1 MKRLTPTCF
10 RLAAIAASLAS
21 GLGCSPTA
29 LLTMQE
35 AESGPTIEVLDPK
48 GRFRSALSFP
58 FALGETDAGDFHLEI
73 ALEGSSVEMNCFILD
88 YETEIGVSSLRIAQS
103 IFDNFEEN
111 DLDLSARRILDIG
124 AGAIGD
130 AAYQSLTMSF
140 NLHDSDGNGGI
151 GTMKTAS
158 TNKLGHAIACNHWD
172 VGYLETFAR
181 VFAELVR
188 NFEPS
193 DPPPA
198 PFYVEISQIRVNDL
212 LVGVASTR
220 LTRDDE
226 GDVQIVTETSSLIPR
241 SEVEF
246 QATHSKSIDWA
257 RGDGTL
263 INAYQIESD
272 VEGEVTN
279 LALNWH
285 EETGWKTTGAFGR
298 KELAQELGHER
309 ALASSLSEAL
319 ALRYELRP
327 HGERSQ
333 AIFQRWVPSV
343 DPTRAAEVKITVEE
357 EDAAF
362 ATLALGPIEIRAQRD
377 ENGLPER
384 YTWSLGSIDMA
395 IDRIYQRGGL

>member
-10 RLAAIAASLAS
+10 QFAAIAASLAS

-29 LLTMQE
+29 VLTMQE

-58 FALGETDAGDFHLEI
+58 FTLGETDAGDFHLEI

-88 YETEIGVSSLRIAQS
+88 YETQIGVSSLRIAQT

-111 DLDLSARRILDIG
+111 DFNLSARRILNIG

-130 AAYQSLTMSF
+130 TAYQSLSISF
-140 NLHDSDGNGGI
+140 NLHDAEGNGGL
-151 GTMKTAS
+151 GMMKTAS
-158 TNKLGHAIACNHWD
+158 ANKQGHAIACNHWD
-172 VGYLETFAR
+172 AGYLETFAR

-193 DPPPA
+193 DPLPA
-198 PFYVEISQIRVNDL
+198 PFYVEVSQIRVNDL

-220 LTRDDE
+220 LVRDGE
-226 GDVQIVTETSSLIPR
+226 GDIQIVEEGSSLIPR
-241 SEVEF
+241 SELEL

-257 RGDGTL
+257 RSDGTL

-272 VEGEVTN
+272 VDGEVTN

-285 EETGWKTTGAFGR
+285 EEIGWKIAGTFGR
-298 KELAQELGHER
+298 KELAQELGHEH

-333 AIFQRWVPSV
+333 VIHQRWIPSV
-343 DPTRAAEVKITVEE
+343 DPSRATEVKITVDEE
-357 EDAAF
+357 NATF
-362 ATLALGPIEIRAQRD
+362 ATIALGPIEIRAQRS

-384 YTWSLGSIDMA
+384 FTWSLGSIDMA
-395 IDRIYQRGGL
+395 VDRIYQRGDL